1 MKKRALSVI
10 AAVVITAVVVFW
22 LVSRA
27 LAWGQCAWYGY
38 QTDREVRY
46 AAFVGCM
53 VKVQDHWIPRVEL
66 RVVQ

>member
-1 MKKRALSVI
+1 MKKRTFGLI
-10 AAVVITAVVVFW
+10 AVVVITAVVI

-27 LAWGQCAWYGY
+27 IAWGSCSWYGY

-53 VKVQDHWIPRVEL
+53 VKVQEHWIPRVEL

>member
-1 MKKRALSVI
+1 MKRTLAKI
-10 AAVVITAVVVFW
+10 AAAIFTAVVLIW
-22 LVSRA
+22 LVFRA
-27 LAWGQCAWYGY
+27 FAWGTCSWYGY

-53 VKVQDHWIPRVEL
+53 VKVQGHWIPRVEL

>member
-1 MKKRALSVI
+1 MKRTLAKI
-10 AAVVITAVVVFW
+10 AAVIFMAVVLLW

-27 LAWGQCAWYGY
+27 FAWGTCSWYGY

-53 VKVQDHWIPRVEL
+53 VKVQGHWIPREEL

>member
-1 MKKRALSVI
+1 MKRTLAKI
-10 AAVVITAVVVFW
+10 AAVIFTVVVLIW

-27 LAWGQCAWYGY
+27 FAWGTCSWYGY

-53 VKVQDHWIPRVEL
+53 VKVQGHWIPRVEL